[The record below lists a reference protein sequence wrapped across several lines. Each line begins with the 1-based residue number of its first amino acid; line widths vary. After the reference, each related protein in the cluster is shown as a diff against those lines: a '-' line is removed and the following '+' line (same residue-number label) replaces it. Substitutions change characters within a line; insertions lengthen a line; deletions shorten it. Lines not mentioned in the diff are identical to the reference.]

1 MRAFIGFVRRPP
13 GERLLIVHAILAL
26 MIAAIGVA
34 LLPFRWLARFAARPH
49 AGRVAAG
56 PDQVNRIARV
66 IGSCAARSPLRAKCF
81 EQGLV
86 AVWLLRRAGYSATL
100 HYGVARMDDKV
111 VAHVWVLSGDQPV
124 VGCANRHA
132 FAELAR
138 FPTT

>member
-1 MRAFIGFVRRPP
+1 MACLVR
-13 GERLLIVHAILAL
+13 
-26 MIAAIGVA
+26 
-34 LLPFRWLARFAARPH
+34 ARPG

-56 PDQVNRIARV
+56 PDQANKIARV
-66 IGSCAARSPLRAKCF
+66 IESCAARSPLCAKCF
-81 EQGLV
+81 EQGLA
-86 AVWLLRRAGYSATL
+86 AVWLLRRAKYSATV

-124 VGCANRHA
+124 VGCTNRHA